1 MTVENSITTVSKLVG
16 KAPVRSKI
24 ERNTNPRKKKKKQ
37 FNQGF
42 KSRFKKKKK
51 KKETQIEKLKE
62 LYIGN
67 NSAILSIYLSCLFC
81 VKECCVMA
89 QNSASLVMCKKDL

>member
-24 ERNTNPRKKKKKQ
+24 ERNTNPRKKKKK
-37 FNQGF
+37 
-42 KSRFKKKKK
+42 K

-62 LYIGN
+62 IYIGH
-67 NSAILSIYLSCLFC
+67 NSAILLYN
-81 VKECCVMA
+81 K
-89 QNSASLVMCKKDL
+89 

>member
-24 ERNTNPRKKKKKQ
+24 ERNTNPIKKKNKQ

-42 KSRFKKKKK
+42 KSRLKKKKK
-51 KKETQIEKLKE
+51 KKKKGKHKLK
-62 LYIGN
+62 N
-67 NSAILSIYLSCLFC
+67 
-81 VKECCVMA
+81 
-89 QNSASLVMCKKDL
+89 